1 MPINSVNTNAQ
12 AAVALQNMNA
22 TSTELSKTATRIA
35 TGREV
40 NSAKDDGSTYAIAKM
55 QSSDASAINA
65 VKDSLSRGAG
75 AVDVALSAGD
85 QMLDIL
91 TKMKELALTGTENN
105 IDDGSRKAIQNQY
118 DAYRNQLINML
129 DQAEFDGINLLKS
142 NQTYRFLA
150 SADGQQTVDIDGL
163 DAHYS
168 PFTPGPTF
176 MLRGWSL
183 DSVVYSKNSLQSVNE
198 TLDAMTPALAKL
210 ATQGQALDAQLT
222 YVGKLQDQLEIGV
235 GNLVDADL
243 SKESA
248 KFTALQTKQSLG
260 QQALAIATNSAGWL
274 KNLFAPR

>member
-1 MPINSVNTNAQ
+1 MPSSSVNTNAQ
-12 AAVALQNMNA
+12 AAAALQSLNA
-22 TSTELSKTATRIA
+22 TSKDLATTATRIA

-40 NSAKDDGSTYAIAKM
+40 NSAKDDGSTYSIAKM
-55 QSSDASAINA
+55 QSADASAINA
-65 VKDSLSRGAG
+65 VKDSLARGRG

-91 TKMKELALTGTENN
+91 TNMKTLALTGTENN

-118 DAYRNQLINML
+118 DAFRNQLIAML

-142 NQTYRFLA
+142 NQTYKFL
-150 SADGQQTVDIDGL
+150 SSTDGLQTVDVEGL
-163 DAHYS
+163 DAHYA

-183 DSVVYSKNSLQSVNE
+183 DSVTYSKNSLQSVNE
-198 TLDAMTPALAKL
+198 TLEAMTPALAKL
-210 ATQGQALDAQLT
+210 ATQGQALDAQMT
-222 YVGKLQDQLEIGV
+222 YAGKLQDQLEIGV

-248 KFTALQTKQSLG
+248 KFTALQAKQSLG
-260 QQALAIATNSAGWL
+260 QQALAIATNSASWL
-274 KNLFAPR
+274 KNLFSPR